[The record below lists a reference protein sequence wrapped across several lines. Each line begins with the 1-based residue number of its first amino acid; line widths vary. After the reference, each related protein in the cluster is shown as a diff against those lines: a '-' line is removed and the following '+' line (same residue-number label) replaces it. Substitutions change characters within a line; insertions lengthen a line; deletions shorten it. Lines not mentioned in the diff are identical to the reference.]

1 MGDVIMSTPAL
12 KALKQTFQCRLT
24 LLTSSM
30 GALITPHIS
39 SIDETIVSDL
49 PWVKNDHSIASTE
62 CTELINVI
70 KAKQFDAAII
80 FTVYSQNPLPTAML
94 AYLAGIPLRLAYC
107 RENPY
112 QLLTHWLP
120 DKEPYQ
126 IIQHQ
131 VERDLKLVEFIN
143 AQGYDKKLDISFSA
157 QARWHAEKKLRKAGI
172 SDVNN
177 AVIIH
182 AGVSEQ
188 KRAFPLERWTES
200 LKLLHERTGKQF
212 IFTGSAKETTYV
224 QSVVNR
230 IGRCGINC
238 AGLLSIEE
246 FIAAV
251 SMVPLVITVNTATV
265 HIAAATQTPVV
276 VLYAQTNPQHTPW
289 KVKSS
294 VLYFPVE
301 QSLQTKNEVIQYVN
315 RKLYHTK
322 INYPSAKEIA
332 EAAEGLLSAETNEAL
347 SQLN

>member
-39 SIDETIVSDL
+39 TIDETIVADL
-49 PWVKNDHSIASTE
+49 PWIKTDHSIAPAE
-62 CTELINVI
+62 CIELVNVL
-70 KAKQFDAAII
+70 KSKQFDAVII
-80 FTVYSQNPLPTAML
+80 FTVYSQNPLPTAMIV
-94 AYLAGIPLRLAYC
+94 YLADIPLRLAYC

-131 VERDLKLVEFIN
+131 VERDLRLVEFIG
-143 AQGYDKKLDISFSA
+143 AQTDDKKLGINFST
-157 QARWHAEKKLRKAGI
+157 QSKWSVEKKLRKAGI
-172 SDVNN
+172 SDVTN
-177 AVIIH
+177 AIIIH

-188 KRAFPLERWTES
+188 KRAFPLERWADA
-200 LKLLHERTGKQF
+200 LKLIHQRTGKQF
-212 IFTGSAKETTYV
+212 ILTGSAKETAYV
-224 QSVVNR
+224 QSIANR
-230 IGRCGINC
+230 TGTLTKNC
-238 AGLLSIEE
+238 AGLLSMEE
-246 FIAAV
+246 FIAAI
-251 SMVPLVITVNTATV
+251 SIVPLVITVNTATV
-265 HIAAATQTPVV
+265 HIAAATQTPVI

-322 INYPSAKEIA
+322 IKYPSANEIA
-332 EAAEGLLSAETNEAL
+332 EASENLLSAETNEAL
-347 SQLN
+347 LK

>member
-12 KALKQTFQCRLT
+12 KALKQTFKCRLT

-30 GALITPHIS
+30 GALITPHVS
-39 SIDETIVSDL
+39 TVDETIIADL
-49 PWVKNDHSIASTE
+49 PWIKSNQSIASDE
-62 CTELINVI
+62 CIELVNLI

-80 FTVYSQNPLPTAML
+80 FTVYSQNPLPTAMI

-126 IIQHQ
+126 VIQHQ
-131 VERDLKLVEFIN
+131 VERDLKLVEFVG
-143 AQGYDKKLDISFSA
+143 AQTDNKELDINFST
-157 QARWHAEKKLRKAGI
+157 QAKWRAEKKLRKAGI
-172 SDVNN
+172 TDVNN

-188 KRAFPLERWTES
+188 KRAFPLERWVEA
-200 LKLLHERTGKQF
+200 LKLIHARTGRQY
-212 IFTGSAKETTYV
+212 IFTGSTKETAYV
-224 QSVVNR
+224 QSIVSRTGPYCV
-230 IGRCGINC
+230 NC

-246 FIAAV
+246 FIAAI
-251 SMVPLVITVNTATV
+251 SMVPLVVTVNTATA
-265 HIAAATQTPVV
+265 HIAAATQTPVI

-332 EAAEGLLSAETNEAL
+332 EAAESLLSAETNGAL
-347 SQLN
+347 FTA